1 MVSKRLGLHG
11 FEEKKGEKEEEEEE
25 EEEEEGEEEDQG
37 MYVLGSSVFWIPRAL
52 VWRLDAPLV

>member
-1 MVSKRLGLHG
+1 MEV
-11 FEEKKGEKEEEEEE
+11 EEKEEE
-25 EEEEEGEEEDQG
+25 GGGGGEDQG